1 MEKRK
6 MILTIV
12 VTVLVLMSGSA
23 WGTDYYVDGTNGSDA
38 YDGLAAVWNGTN
50 GPKATI
56 GGAINA
62 SSNGD
67 TIIVAEGTYFGDW
80 DAGFKPNCKVYEDLV
95 WIPPINPQGK
105 NIIITSTDPD
115 DDDVV
120 ANTIISGWWA
130 GIPIDDCDEQCKP
143 CADGWLTACQ
153 FENGETSDCEIKG
166 FTILAGQSH
175 ELPPWEVACAAIECT
190 NNSFPTITKCSFPTN
205 EEHDITAIYCKS
217 TSSGSMKIQDCIFSG
232 LDSGSIPADD
242 GVIEIKGA
250 SGAEILNCTIENND
264 NFSFGVYCINDGSDY
279 PGNVTVKNSTI
290 TGCPIGLWYNGDSTL
305 TISDY
310 CYIVD
315 NDNRGIEFD
324 GSNGGSIKVSNCNI
338 SGNGDNSKDGGGIY
352 VYGNASSSIIS
363 NCIFEENYG
372 DCGGGLAVKESS
384 SLDVNNSVFQ
394 GNKADDG
401 GGLHNQ
407 DSFIDVTGCTFI
419 GNSADSFGGGGIY
432 TYAAFYDADSEI
444 VNCIFWNNIA
454 LGSADGNQIGLD
466 KPNASVSVDYSN
478 VQGGEGD
485 VYNRLDRGT
494 LNWGEVGD
502 NIDEPPRFTQLGYFA
517 GDDRGALDF
526 DGDNDYVALSENA
539 VTTTE
544 FTISGWANHYGEG
557 GGESN
562 SNKLFVQRD
571 NAVGNNKSA
580 IGLTT
585 DNSGSAL
592 ASIRSSSGSTQ
603 VLDYPRKPYNEWH
616 HYAITVD
623 SANFIF
629 YIDGVE
635 VDSTSNNQSGDY
647 TTSIDHVYIG
657 RNAYSGHPLAES
669 FNGLIDEV
677 MIFNAALSSDEIKDL
692 HERGGDWAMEQ
703 TTRLVSYWR
712 LDEDSGQVASD
723 EVSSS
728 SNHGQLGTESY
739 ADDSDPAWV
748 TGRVEADDS
757 DAVWALGDYHLL
769 SDSPCIDTGDPDG
782 DYSGQTDIDGE
793 PREMDGD
800 GDEEQPGVSAT
811 VDMGADEFSNLISY
825 WKFDEGT
832 GPTAYDSLGYN
843 DGTLTGPPFWT
854 TGIID
859 GALDFDGVNDY
870 VQVSDEDSLEP
881 DHITVAAWVY
891 RESTSTKDAIL
902 QKGSTH
908 FDDDRNGYI
917 FRITESSH
925 ATNPNKATFHIV
937 VNNGCPS
944 APPSTTGIGEDTWY
958 HIAATY
964 NGSYIRMYV
973 NGNEEGTATS
983 ETGTIDYT
991 GGYQDFKIGVTEEGH
1006 GVFHNYFDGK
1016 IDDVRVY
1023 GRALSEDEI
1032 EDICG
1037 LGIE

>member
-315 NDNRGIEFD
+315 NDDQGIYFD
-324 GSNGGSIKVSNCNI
+324 GSNGGSIDVSNCVI
-338 SGNGDNSKDGGGIY
+338 AGHQPPVSPRDGGGIY
-352 VYGNASSSIIS
+352 IKSASSPSSIS

-372 DCGGGLAVKESS
+372 NCGGGLAVKESS
-384 SLDVNNSVFQ
+384 SLDIKNSVFQ
-394 GNKADDG
+394 GNTASQGG

-419 GNSADSFGGGGIY
+419 GNSTSVFGGGGIY
-432 TYAAFYDADSEI
+432 TYEASYAADTDI
-444 VNCIFWNNIA
+444 DNCIFWNNIA
-454 LGSADGNQIGLD
+454 DDDGNQIGCGGSNYD
-466 KPNASVSVDYSN
+466 VSVDYSD
-478 VQGGEGD
+478 VQGGPND
-485 VYNRLDRGT
+485 VYDPHENLD
-494 LNWGEVGD
+494 WGVGNIGYDEV
-502 NIDEPPRFTQLGYFA
+502 E
-517 GDDRGALDF
+517 DDP
-526 DGDNDYVALSENA
+526 
-539 VTTTE
+539 
-544 FTISGWANHYGEG
+544 
-557 GGESN
+557 
-562 SNKLFVQRD
+562 LFV
-571 NAVGNNKSA
+571 
-580 IGLTT
+580 T
-585 DNSGSAL
+585 D
-592 ASIRSSSGSTQ
+592 
-603 VLDYPRKPYNEWH
+603 
-616 HYAITVD
+616 
-623 SANFIF
+623 
-629 YIDGVE
+629 
-635 VDSTSNNQSGDY
+635 
-647 TTSIDHVYIG
+647 
-657 RNAYSGHPLAES
+657 
-669 FNGLIDEV
+669 
-677 MIFNAALSSDEIKDL
+677 
-692 HERGGDWAMEQ
+692 
-703 TTRLVSYWR
+703 
-712 LDEDSGQVASD
+712 
-723 EVSSS
+723 
-728 SNHGQLGTESY
+728 
-739 ADDSDPAWV
+739 
-748 TGRVEADDS
+748 
-757 DAVWALGDYHLL
+757 DYHLTE
-769 SDSPCIDTGDPDG
+769 DSPCFNAGNPNG

-793 PREMDGD
+793 LRVIYGR
-800 GDEEQPGVSAT
+800 
-811 VDMGADEFSNLISY
+811 VDMGADEFYRSCPCPEDVDGNGWVNITDRNAITTWLNLYAS
-825 WKFDEGT
+825 
-832 GPTAYDSLGYN
+832 
-843 DGTLTGPPFWT
+843 PPFWSEQYLPDYPNDWNHDV
-854 TGIID
+854 D
-859 GALDFDGVNDY
+859 GNGWIN
-870 VQVSDEDSLEP
+870 
-881 DHITVAAWVY
+881 IT
-891 RESTSTKDAIL
+891 
-902 QKGSTH
+902 
-908 FDDDRNGYI
+908 DRVL
-917 FRITESSH
+917 ITNWLNIH
-925 ATNPNKATFHIV
+925 ASPPFW
-937 VNNGCPS
+937 S
-944 APPSTTGIGEDTWY
+944 APCPPE
-958 HIAATY
+958 
-964 NGSYIRMYV
+964 
-973 NGNEEGTATS
+973 
-983 ETGTIDYT
+983 
-991 GGYQDFKIGVTEEGH
+991 
-1006 GVFHNYFDGK
+1006 
-1016 IDDVRVY
+1016 
-1023 GRALSEDEI
+1023 
-1032 EDICG
+1032 
-1037 LGIE
+1037 